1 MKHPSVRELYH
12 YWNAQRGLRA
22 APERSDIEPGAIR
35 RALADTFILAHDAAT
50 GHSFRIA
57 GTRLCAAF
65 GRELR
70 GTAFI
75 NLWDQESTR
84 RINDLVGAVTRESVG
99 AVAGARGCSADGEV
113 LDFELVLLPLRH
125 QTATDARVLGALAP
139 QDLPYWFGMSP
150 VGKLAL
156 GTIRYL
162 GHEDMQHVDAAG
174 PDQGQ
179 KPLPT
184 GGRIF
189 LGPEE
194 VTAKRAS
201 ERDIP
206 HEHAPAVEAGISEAV
221 EGNVLIYIHKEEE
234 LGDVEERYPARRYA
248 GSCLASRP
256 NYRHLAGRW

>member
-12 YWNAQRGLRA
+12 YWNAQRGLRT

-35 RALADTFILAHDAAT
+35 RALADTFILAPSIATEHAAT

-99 AVAGARGCSADGEV
+99 AVAGARGCSADGDV

-174 PDQGQ
+174 PDQGE

-184 GGRIF
+184 GGRIRH
-189 LGPEE
+189 G
-194 VTAKRAS
+194 
-201 ERDIP
+201 
-206 HEHAPAVEAGISEAV
+206 
-221 EGNVLIYIHKEEE
+221 LIVYD
-234 LGDVEERYPARRYA
+234 G
-248 GSCLASRP
+248 GQS
-256 NYRHLAGRW
+256 

>member
-35 RALADTFILAHDAAT
+35 RALADTFILAPNFATEHATT

-99 AVAGARGCSADGEV
+99 VVAGARGCSADGDV

-162 GHEDMQHVDAAG
+162 GHEDMQHVDTQDMDAAEPG
-174 PDQGQ
+174 QGQ

-184 GGRIF
+184 GGRIRH
-189 LGPEE
+189 G
-194 VTAKRAS
+194 
-201 ERDIP
+201 
-206 HEHAPAVEAGISEAV
+206 
-221 EGNVLIYIHKEEE
+221 LIVYD
-234 LGDVEERYPARRYA
+234 G
-248 GSCLASRP
+248 GQS
-256 NYRHLAGRW
+256 

>member
-35 RALADTFILAHDAAT
+35 RALADTFILAPNIATEHAAT

-70 GTAFI
+70 GSFFL
-75 NLWDQESTR
+75 NLWDQESRR
-84 RINDLVGAVTRESVG
+84 RISDLVGAVTRESVG
-99 AVAGARGCSADGEV
+99 AVAGAHGCSAEGDV
-113 LDFELVLLPLRH
+113 LDFELVLLPLHH
-125 QTATDARVLGALAP
+125 QSATDARVLGALAP

-162 GHEDMQHVDAAG
+162 GHEDTRAVEAADAG
-174 PDQGQ
+174 QGQ

-184 GGRIF
+184 GGRVRH
-189 LGPEE
+189 G
-194 VTAKRAS
+194 
-201 ERDIP
+201 
-206 HEHAPAVEAGISEAV
+206 
-221 EGNVLIYIHKEEE
+221 LIVYD
-234 LGDVEERYPARRYA
+234 G
-248 GSCLASRP
+248 GQS
-256 NYRHLAGRW
+256 

>member
-1 MKHPSVRELYH
+1 MGQEIDPRNATRGTEALMKHPSIRELYR
-12 YWNAQRGLRA
+12 YWNAQRGLRP

-35 RALADTFILAHDAAT
+35 RALADTFILAQNIATGHAAT

-70 GTAFI
+70 GTFFL

-84 RINDLVGAVTRESVG
+84 RINDLVGEVTRESVR
-99 AVAGARGCSADGEV
+99 AVAGARGCSADGDV
-113 LDFELVLLPLRH
+113 LDFELVLLPLNH

-162 GHEDMQHVDAAG
+162 GHEDMQHVDAAE
-174 PDQGQ
+174 PDQGR

-184 GGRIF
+184 GGRIRH
-189 LGPEE
+189 G
-194 VTAKRAS
+194 
-201 ERDIP
+201 
-206 HEHAPAVEAGISEAV
+206 
-221 EGNVLIYIHKEEE
+221 LIVYD
-234 LGDVEERYPARRYA
+234 G
-248 GSCLASRP
+248 GQS
-256 NYRHLAGRW
+256 

>member
-1 MKHPSVRELYH
+1 MKHPSVRELYR

-35 RALADTFILAHDAAT
+35 RALADTFILAQNVATEPAAT

-70 GTAFI
+70 GTFFL

-84 RINDLVGAVTRESVG
+84 RINDLIGAVTRESVG
-99 AVAGARGCSADGEV
+99 AVAGARGCSAEGDV
-113 LDFELVLLPLRH
+113 LDFELVLLPLHH
-125 QTATDARVLGALAP
+125 QSATDARVLGALAP

-162 GHEDMQHVDAAG
+162 GHHDTQGLDAG
-174 PDQGQ
+174 EPGQGRES
-179 KPLPT
+179 LPT
-184 GGRIF
+184 GGRIRH
-189 LGPEE
+189 G
-194 VTAKRAS
+194 
-201 ERDIP
+201 
-206 HEHAPAVEAGISEAV
+206 
-221 EGNVLIYIHKEEE
+221 LIVYD
-234 LGDVEERYPARRYA
+234 G
-248 GSCLASRP
+248 GQ
-256 NYRHLAGRW
+256 N